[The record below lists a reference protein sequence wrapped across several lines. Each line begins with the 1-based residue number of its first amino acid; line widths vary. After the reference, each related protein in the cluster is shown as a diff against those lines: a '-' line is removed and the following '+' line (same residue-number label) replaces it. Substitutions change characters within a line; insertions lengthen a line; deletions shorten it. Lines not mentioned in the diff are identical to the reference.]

1 MIDLTSFISNGTLNP
16 LSNKVTVPTSL
27 SANSKT
33 VKEGGLFV
41 AIPGTQHDGAAF
53 IDEALRKG
61 ASAIVV
67 QEIELKKLIHC
78 EERYPTVS
86 FFKTPNAR
94 KALSQLAAAFYP
106 RQPENC
112 VAVTGTNGKTSVVSF
127 IRQIWHQLGIPAAS
141 LGTLGLIVEGK
152 PHPPPTGTGG
162 LNTPDPIALHE
173 ILQSLKQERIEH
185 VAFEASSH
193 ALHQHRLEAVQLRA
207 AVFTNLSNDHLDYHQ
222 TLEDYRDVK
231 FRLFKE
237 IVDKN
242 GCAVLNADIP
252 EFAALSALCQK
263 RGLQTIT
270 FGKAGEDIQ
279 LLSVT
284 PKEGAQDIHLCVTG
298 KSYDLTLPLVGEFQ
312 VYNAMAAV
320 GGVIACGA
328 DAGQAAKACAHLKG
342 VPGRLEEVAPG
353 IYVDYSHSP
362 DGLSV
367 ALKALRPHTTGKL
380 WVVFGCG
387 GNRDTLKRPMMGE
400 IADKLADKIIITDD
414 NPRYENPA
422 HIRQQIFA
430 KCPRATESLCRRQ
443 AIQTAVE
450 DRAPNDVILI
460 AGKGHETYQIIGD
473 QTIPFND
480 AEEVKRCIRAIGCK

>member
-1 MIDLTSFISNGTLNP
+1 MDLTLFISEGTLNT
-16 LSNKVTVPTSL
+16 LSKVVTVPTSL

-41 AIPGTQHDGAAF
+41 AIPGTQHDGTAF

-67 QEIELKKLIHC
+67 QEIGLNKLIHF
-78 EERYPTVS
+78 EERYPAVS
-86 FFKTPNAR
+86 FFKTQNAR
-94 KALSQLAAAFYP
+94 KTLSQLAAAFYP
-106 RQPENC
+106 RQSENC

-127 IRQIWHQLGIPAAS
+127 IRQIWHRLGIPAAS
-141 LGTLGLIVEGK
+141 LGTLGLVVEGK
-152 PHPPPTGTGG
+152 PYPPPTGTGG
-162 LNTPDPIALHE
+162 LNTPDPITLHE
-173 ILQSLKQERIEH
+173 ILQSLKQEHIEH
-185 VAFEASSH
+185 LAFEASSH
-193 ALHQHRLEAVQLRA
+193 AIHQHRLDAVQLKA

-231 FRLFKE
+231 FRLFQE
-237 IVDKN
+237 LLDKN

-252 EFAALSALCQK
+252 EFEALSSLCQK

-270 FGKAGEDIQ
+270 FGKAGENIQ

-284 PKEGAQDIHLCVTG
+284 PKEGAQDIHLSVEG
-298 KSYDLTLPLVGEFQ
+298 KSYHFTLPLVGQFQ
-312 VYNAMAAV
+312 VYNVMAAL
-320 GGVIACGA
+320 GAVIACGA
-328 DAGQAAKACAHLKG
+328 DVEQTAKACAHLKG

-353 IYVDYSHSP
+353 IYVDYSHTP
-362 DGLSV
+362 DGLAN

-400 IADKLADKIIITDD
+400 IADQLADKIIITDD
-414 NPRYENPA
+414 NPRYENPS
-422 HIRQQIFA
+422 HIRQQILA
-430 KCPRATESLCRRQ
+430 KCPRATESLSRRQ

-450 DRAPNDVILI
+450 ERAPHDVVLI
-460 AGKGHETYQIIGD
+460 AGKGHETYQVIGD
-473 QTIPFND
+473 QIIPFND
-480 AEEVKRCIRAIGCK
+480 GEEVKRCIK